1 MVKKKFFPIVLL
13 TVLTI
18 LLTGC
23 FEKKSSNDLYPIE
36 FNTISM
42 PVILAPEKAY
52 FDDEIIFKISSIDDA
67 KSYVW
72 DFDDGTTVQGKR
84 VNHKFDFINDLN
96 IKYPL
101 IYTVK
106 LFMIDGGYIIGTTIH
121 QIKLYPNKFI
131 LYLESGKLTTNKP
144 AYSIEPLKKDK
155 ISNMPQI
162 SYTLKEPILIPKCRW
177 NASIYF
183 NKPFLSIFTKFSIC
197 FLDKHQNIIA
207 EKEKRIGL
215 NTFWNEKMINL
226 QGDINEKFELSSLK
240 ISVSSLSLLNDIK
253 IVYGDEKTSKIT
265 FNFFDKDFKNLY
277 I

>member
-1 MVKKKFFPIVLL
+1 MGKKKFILI
-13 TVLTI
+13 TIITALTI

-23 FEKKSSNDLYPIE
+23 IEKKSPDDPYPMDSK
-36 FNTISM
+36 TISM

-72 DFDDGTTVQGKR
+72 DFDDGTTVQGEK
-84 VNHKFDFINDLN
+84 VNHKFDFINDLD

-106 LFMIDGGYIIGTTIH
+106 LFVIDEGYTIGTPIH
-121 QIKLYPNKFI
+121 QIKLYPNKYV
-131 LYLESGKLTTNKP
+131 LYLESEKLATNKP
-144 AYSIEPLKKDK
+144 AYSLEPLKKDK
-155 ISNMPQI
+155 ISNKPQI
-162 SYTLKEPILIPKCRW
+162 SYTLKEPIMIPKCRW

-183 NKPFLSIFTKFSIC
+183 NKPFFSIFTKFSIY
-197 FLDKHQNIIA
+197 FLDKHQNIVA
-207 EKEKRIGL
+207 EEEKRIGL
-215 NTFWNEKMINL
+215 NTFWKEKMINL
-226 QGDINEKFELSSLK
+226 QGNINEKFELSSIK
-240 ISVSSLSLLNDIK
+240 ISISSLSLLDDIK

-265 FNFFDKDFKNLY
+265 INLLDKDFKNLY